1 LLVKEPGE
9 QAQRRRQAIL
19 LLSLLLLLM
28 MQWIAVG
35 ASQRIQAGTPRTVDI
50 AQVIAPVLVALGLLR
65 GFFGSPMWIAREA
78 KLAANDEL
86 AVDNR
91 RRALGFGMICAAFTA
106 LVACLLTP
114 FVPLDSIVIA
124 HAMLSALL
132 APAIC
137 RFVWLER

>member
-1 LLVKEPGE
+1 MKEPGE

-19 LLSLLLLLM
+19 LLSLVLLLL

-50 AQVIAPVLVALGLLR
+50 AQVIAPVLVALVLLR
-65 GFFGSPMWIAREA
+65 GFVVSPMWIAREA

-86 AVDNR
+86 AADNR
-91 RRALGFGMICAAFTA
+91 RRALGFGMICAAFIA
-106 LVACLLTP
+106 SIACLLIP
-114 FVPLDSIVIA
+114 FVRLDSVVIA
-124 HAMLSALL
+124 HTMLSALL
-132 APAIC
+132 VPAIC